1 MGSGGWKAMSLMAKI
16 TRILVPTDFS
26 PDAQVACH
34 LAARLANF
42 VKAEVVVF
50 HALPGFDLFEQTG
63 RAGERTQVEVLN
75 DVRNRLQEWF
85 ETAVPAEVRR
95 FLPIEVK
102 VRVGEAIPGIIWA
115 TQRQG
120 VDLVLMATRGRT
132 GLAHLLMGSITEAV
146 LRHVPVPVLA
156 LRLGQGEH
164 PLTDVQRILWATD
177 LSPVSEAAWR
187 YALKLVDL
195 FTAELILLHVLQHTK
210 LAGWVADAGPPPEPS
225 LVLERELE
233 RRQQIVEALG
243 LRARRKVLVG
253 PPAEVIVAEA
263 HANRVDLIVV
273 GTHGRTGLPHALVG
287 SVAAAVIR
295 KAPCPVLAVKVRRDG
310 QAKEGHPEGIAA

>member
-1 MGSGGWKAMSLMAKI
+1 MSLMAKI

-26 PDAQVACH
+26 PDAQIACH

-50 HALPGFDLFEQTG
+50 HALPGFDLLEQTG

-75 DVRNRLQEWF
+75 AVRNRLQEWF
-85 ETAVPAEVRR
+85 ETAVPVEVRR

-115 TQRQG
+115 AQRQG

-156 LRLGQGEH
+156 LRLGQGER

-177 LSPVSEAAWR
+177 LSPVSEGAWR
-187 YALKLVDL
+187 YALKLADL
-195 FTAELILLHVLQHTK
+195 FAAELILLHVLQHTK
-210 LAGWVADAGPPPEPS
+210 WAGRVDDAGPPPGPS
-225 LVLERELE
+225 LVPLERELE
-233 RRQQIVEALG
+233 RRRQIVEVLG

-263 HANRVDLIVV
+263 HAERVDLIVV

-287 SVAAAVIR
+287 SVAAVVIR

-310 QAKEGHPEGIAA
+310 QAKEGRTDGIAA

>member
-1 MGSGGWKAMSLMAKI
+1 MSLMAKI

-34 LAARLANF
+34 LAARLATY

-50 HALPGFDLFEQTG
+50 HALPGFDLLEEMG

-75 DVRNRLQEWF
+75 GVRNRLQEWF
-85 ETAVPAEVRR
+85 ETAVPVEVRR

-115 TQRQG
+115 AQRSG
-120 VDLVLMATRGRT
+120 VDLVLMATHGRT
-132 GLAHLLMGSITEAV
+132 GLTHFLMGSITEAV
-146 LRHVPVPVLA
+146 LRHIRVPMLA
-156 LRLGQGEH
+156 LRLGQGER
-164 PLTDVQRILWATD
+164 PLTEVQRILWATD
-177 LSPVSEAAWR
+177 LSPVSEGAWR
-187 YALKLVDL
+187 YALKLADV
-195 FTAELILLHVLQHTK
+195 FAAELVLLHVLRHAK
-210 LAGWVADAGPPPEPS
+210 LAGQVDDPVPPPAGRLGPS
-225 LVLERELE
+225 LVPLERELD
-233 RRQQIVEALG
+233 RRQQVVEALG

-253 PPAEVIVAEA
+253 VPAEVIVAEA
-263 HANRVDLIVV
+263 HAEQVDLIVV

-287 SVAAAVIR
+287 SVAEAVIR

-310 QAKEGHPEGIAA
+310 QAKEGGVDEIAA